1 METLNAG
8 EGGFCHCLDGHLGW
22 LCELAV
28 NVLPRQEFNLAR
40 FGYWDMWL
48 TKFFVGGNEGERN
61 LGCWLMAHCRL
72 ALLLGMMDNLCMVL
86 HCRLA
91 LLFGLM
97 DNCCMVLHCRLAL
110 LFGSM
115 GDLMCSLVNVLALL
129 PALLPAGRRLPWEK
143 TWLASDLILAPGRRL
158 PWEKTLLAQDLI
170 PLWMMLHCRLTL
182 LLGLMD
188 NFCLML
194 HCRLALPLGMMD
206 NLWMVHCRLA
216 LHWGL
221 QEVESWL
228 ALQRL

>member
-1 METLNAG
+1 MATLNAG

-28 NVLPRQEFNLAR
+28 DVLPRQEFSLAR
-40 FGYWDMWL
+40 FGYWEWWL

-72 ALLLGMMDNLCMVL
+72 ALLLGMMDNLCMVLHCRLALLFGLMDILCMVL

-143 TWLASDLILAPGRRL
+143 T
-158 PWEKTLLAQDLI
+158 
-170 PLWMMLHCRLTL
+170 
-182 LLGLMD
+182 
-188 NFCLML
+188 
-194 HCRLALPLGMMD
+194 
-206 NLWMVHCRLA
+206 
-216 LHWGL
+216 
-221 QEVESWL
+221 
-228 ALQRL
+228 